1 MPVLR
6 GDFAMMQ
13 LGPQGMVAGE
23 GPFESR
29 ATPPAKGVA
38 FYVNDFVL
46 SDPRPWKIPASW
58 EYFPEWKTLRV
69 PADTEPPVLRWET
82 MERDT
87 FQEVFD
93 EIMAALADGELQ
105 KAVPVVTERAVLEG
119 GSMAS
124 LLAQTKRQDGA
135 WLYGF
140 QNGDVGFAGRTPE
153 RLFTVRDG
161 DLHTM
166 ALAGTAPPEAAETF
180 EKDPK
185 ERLEHRM
192 VVQDLLS
199 VMGCFGEVKVS
210 PRRQLD
216 VGGML
221 HFLTNFE
228 VALDAAGA
236 ALDLNRVLRA
246 FHPTPAV
253 GVLPRSAEANS
264 LLRRWRGKLKAPA
277 YFGAPFG
284 VKMDDTF
291 HAVVGIRNVSWDGTQ
306 VALPSGCGI
315 LQGSVAEKE
324 WRELELK
331 REWVKRAFSLG

>member
-1 MPVLR
+1 
-6 GDFAMMQ
+6 MMQ
-13 LGPQGMVAGE
+13 LGPKGMVAGS
-23 GPFESR
+23 GPFESLAR
-29 ATPPAKGVA
+29 PPASGVA

-46 SDPRPWKIPASW
+46 SDPRPWKVPTNWQFVADW
-58 EYFPEWKTLRV
+58 ESTGD
-69 PADTEPPVLRWET
+69 AEPPVLRWEVPD
-82 MERDT
+82 DT
-87 FQEVFD
+87 VFREVFD
-93 EIMAALADGELQ
+93 EIMAALADGDLQ
-105 KAVPVVTERAVLEG
+105 KAVPVVTERAVLES
-119 GSMAS
+119 GSMAN
-124 LLAQTKRQDGA
+124 LLALTERQDGA

-140 QNGDVGFAGRTPE
+140 QDGEFGFSGRTPE

-161 DLHTM
+161 VLRTM
-166 ALAGTAPPEAAETF
+166 ALAGTAQPEAAADF

-185 ERLEHRM
+185 ERMEHRM

-199 VMGCFGEVKVS
+199 VMGCFGDVRVS

-228 VALDAAGA
+228 VDLGRGE

-253 GVLPRSAEANS
+253 GVLPRSAEAHN
-264 LLRRWRGKLKAPA
+264 LLRRWRSRLETPA

-291 HAVVGIRNVSWDGTQ
+291 HAVVGIRNVTWEGAQ
-306 VALPSGCGI
+306 VSLPSGCGI

-331 REWVKRAFSLG
+331 REWVKRAFSL